1 MSVPILTIPES
12 SFDPASYNNLN
23 TANITKSKSKSKSQ
37 SQILLYIIKLTRRSS
52 IGLILFYI
60 LGLFIIKP
68 LMELSVTRRKDYLDY
83 IRGKLR
89 DFYLKSITKVQY
101 IPIVAIK
108 NKQTGKLYSDA
119 IIQTDNNNNNKLSTN
134 STGDD
139 DSDDRL
145 GQNQLYK
152 KLTKLSLLLTEGI
165 RNYSTIELSNYKSI
179 NYSIKDL
186 QNKSDLVYFNQ
197 NDLFVMDNGG
207 GGGGGGASSIMTT
220 SGNTMKKKD
229 LAVEIKNEIR
239 SIKGLY
245 MSGQV

>member
-68 LMELSVTRRKDYLDY
+68 LMELNVTRRKDYLDY

-119 IIQTDNNNNNKLSTN
+119 IIQTDNNNNNNKSSTN

-207 GGGGGGASSIMTT
+207 GGVSSIMTT
-220 SGNTMKKKD
+220 SGNTIKKKD
-229 LAVEIKNEIR
+229 LAVETKNEIR

>member
-1 MSVPILTIPES
+1 PILTIPES

-68 LMELSVTRRKDYLDY
+68 LMELNVTRRKDYLDY

-119 IIQTDNNNNNKLSTN
+119 IIQTDNNNNNNKSSTN

-207 GGGGGGASSIMTT
+207 GGGGVSSIMTT

-229 LAVEIKNEIR
+229 LAVETKNEIR

>member
-23 TANITKSKSKSKSQ
+23 TANITNSKSKSQ

-68 LMELSVTRRKDYLDY
+68 LMELNVTRRKDYLDY

-119 IIQTDNNNNNKLSTN
+119 IIQTDNNNNNNKLSTN
-134 STGDD
+134 STGGD

-207 GGGGGGASSIMTT
+207 GGGGVSSIMTT

-229 LAVEIKNEIR
+229 LAVETKNEIR

>member
-23 TANITKSKSKSKSQ
+23 TANITNSKSKSQ

-68 LMELSVTRRKDYLDY
+68 LMELNVTRRKDYLDY

-119 IIQTDNNNNNKLSTN
+119 IIQTDNNNNNKSSTN
-134 STGDD
+134 STGGD

-207 GGGGGGASSIMTT
+207 GGGGVSSIMTT

-229 LAVEIKNEIR
+229 LAVETKNEIR

>member
-23 TANITKSKSKSKSQ
+23 TANITKSKSQ

-68 LMELSVTRRKDYLDY
+68 LMELNVTRRKDYLDY

-134 STGDD
+134 STGGD

-207 GGGGGGASSIMTT
+207 GGGGVSSIMTT

>member
-23 TANITKSKSKSKSQ
+23 TANITNSKSKSQ

-68 LMELSVTRRKDYLDY
+68 LMELNVTRRKDYLDY

-119 IIQTDNNNNNKLSTN
+119 IIQTDNNNNNKSSTN
-134 STGDD
+134 STGGD

-207 GGGGGGASSIMTT
+207 GGGVSSIMTT

-229 LAVEIKNEIR
+229 LAVETKNEIR

>member
-23 TANITKSKSKSKSQ
+23 TANITNSKSKSQ

-68 LMELSVTRRKDYLDY
+68 LMELNVTRRKDYLDY

-119 IIQTDNNNNNKLSTN
+119 IIQTDNNNNNKSSTN
-134 STGDD
+134 STGGD

-207 GGGGGGASSIMTT
+207 GGGGVSSIMTT

>member
-23 TANITKSKSKSKSQ
+23 TANITKSKSQ

-68 LMELSVTRRKDYLDY
+68 LMELNVTRRKDYLDY

-119 IIQTDNNNNNKLSTN
+119 IIQTDNNNNNNKLSTN

-207 GGGGGGASSIMTT
+207 GGGVSSIMTT